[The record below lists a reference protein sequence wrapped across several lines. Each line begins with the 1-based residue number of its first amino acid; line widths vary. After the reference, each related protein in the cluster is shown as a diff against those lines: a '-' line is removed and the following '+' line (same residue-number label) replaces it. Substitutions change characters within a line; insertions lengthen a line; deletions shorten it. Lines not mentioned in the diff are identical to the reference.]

1 MQWQTA
7 QHDGIYFVSAQIRL
21 DGADQGWFSLAVL
34 TNSEQS
40 FETGMSSLIGDVKRP
55 AIRHESRNS
64 ALASGCRMNANCE
77 SSGCGQ
83 LP

>member
-40 FETGMSSLIGDVKRP
+40 FETGMSSLVGDVTLKDPQSAMSP
-55 AIRHESRNS
+55 AILLSHLVAE
-64 ALASGCRMNANCE
+64 
-77 SSGCGQ
+77 
-83 LP
+83 